1 MSGDTADL
9 IERAAKRKDALGAAR
24 LAALDGDYGPA
35 RELARIEEAEAESAK
50 EAADQADAIGKAKT
64 GRELA
69 KLAPPDVL
77 AALPFGAPLP
87 GPVLWRDTG
96 DLDATPER
104 CGTVLCAGEVAMLA
118 GPGEAGKST
127 VAVALTR
134 VAREGGAACGL
145 HVARGRVALLS
156 YEDSGPRLADRF
168 TWYGPPDQWAHVRR
182 AQGAAPLW
190 EADPEDRRASGPSA
204 YWRPWW
210 TAVREWGARLV
221 VIDPASVAAAGISPS
236 DGAGVRAFLLAVQ
249 REAVQAGA
257 GVLIVAHD
265 TKGARNEV
273 RAGSG
278 PGAGAVAG
286 SGQWI
291 DGPRGVLH
299 LSAAGPDD
307 KRLLQ
312 CVKSNYGASGWGAR
326 LAPRWYGDKWRGLA
340 LDSGAARLARERVAA
355 TRKEWAK
362 PPADRKAAGNGVRDE
377 LKDAIL

>member
-1 MSGDTADL
+1 MATSVKSWVAGNTDWGGSDGSGSAATDARTAT
-9 IERAAKRKDALGAAR
+9 R
-24 LAALDGDYGPA
+24 PA
-35 RELARIEEAEAESAK
+35 
-50 EAADQADAIGKAKT
+50 
-64 GRELA
+64 
-69 KLAPPDVL
+69 
-77 AALPFGAPLP
+77 
-87 GPVLWRDTG
+87 
-96 DLDATPER
+96 
-104 CGTVLCAGEVAMLA
+104 LA

-127 VAVALTR
+127 VAVALAR
-134 VAREGGAACGL
+134 AAREGGAACGL
-145 HVARGRVALLS
+145 HVARGRVAVLS

-168 TWYGPPDQWAHVRR
+168 TWYGAPDQWAHVRR
-182 AQGAAPLW
+182 AQGTAPLW
-190 EADPEDRRASGPSA
+190 EADPEDHRASGPSA

-210 TAVREWGARLV
+210 TAVRKWGARIV

-236 DGAGVRAFLLAVQ
+236 DGAAVRAFLLAVQ
-249 REAVQAGA
+249 REAAQAGA

-299 LSAAGPDD
+299 LSASGPDD

-312 CVKSNYGASGWGAR
+312 CVKSNYGASGWGAK
-326 LAPRWYGDKWRGLA
+326 LAPRWAGDKWRGLG
-340 LDSGAARLARERVAA
+340 LDSGAARLSRERVMT

-362 PPADRKAAGNGVRDE
+362 PPADRKTAGNGVRDE

>member
-1 MSGDTADL
+1 MA
-9 IERAAKRKDALGAAR
+9 
-24 LAALDGDYGPA
+24 
-35 RELARIEEAEAESAK
+35 LARA
-50 EAADQADAIGKAKT
+50 
-64 GRELA
+64 
-69 KLAPPDVL
+69 
-77 AALPFGAPLP
+77 
-87 GPVLWRDTG
+87 
-96 DLDATPER
+96 
-104 CGTVLCAGEVAMLA
+104 
-118 GPGEAGKST
+118 
-127 VAVALTR
+127 
-134 VAREGGAACGL
+134 AREGGAACGL
-145 HVARGRVALLS
+145 HVARGRVAVLS

-168 TWYGPPDQWAHVRR
+168 TWYGAPDQWAHVRR
-182 AQGAAPLW
+182 AQGTAPLW
-190 EADPEDRRASGPSA
+190 EADPEDHRASGPSA

-210 TAVREWGARLV
+210 TAVRKWGARIV

-236 DGAGVRAFLLAVQ
+236 DGAAVRAFLLAVQ
-249 REAVQAGA
+249 REAAQAGA

-299 LSAAGPDD
+299 LSASGPDD

-312 CVKSNYGASGWGAR
+312 CVKSNYGASGWGAK
-326 LAPRWYGDKWRGLA
+326 LAPRWDGDKWRGLG
-340 LDSGAARLARERVAA
+340 LDSGAARLSRERVMT

-362 PPADRKAAGNGVRDE
+362 PPADRKTAGNGVRDE